1 MKQLPN
7 IVQGSKEWLQVRKQY
22 RTASEAPIMMGV
34 SPYTERNELVAIT
47 ATRYEKE
54 VSDELQKIFDHGH
67 EVEAKARP
75 LAEEV
80 IEDELIAITA
90 VDDSE
95 YLLASFDGITFV
107 EDVVWECKQWN
118 QSKVDHIQQH
128 GTVPECDYW
137 QCVQQLVVSGAE
149 RLLYTVTDGTKDKFV
164 YCWMSPSESDKK
176 RLLAGWKQ
184 FDKDV
189 AEYSPTESKVE
200 PEGVAPETLPAL
212 HIQVKGEVV
221 DSNLAQF
228 SEHAMLIIN
237 AINTDLKTDEDFANA
252 EKTIKYCKESE
263 NRLAAAVDH
272 MLSQASSIY
281 DAKATMDDLLGL
293 LKAKRNELD
302 RLVKAK
308 KKTIRE
314 GLLIDAANAV
324 RAYSADVHTK
334 NNFNHFGVSIPIIA
348 TDFGSVI
355 KGKKLFS
362 SMESA
367 LDDAVAAAK
376 IEVDQMADQINK
388 NLEFFQ
394 EQSGEYKTLF
404 SDLNHLVAKSPDD
417 FKACVQVRINE
428 HKEAEAKR
436 KEKESQKKAEAEVK
450 AKETASV
457 PAEKPEVVHH
467 RARSNVGVVSKR
479 PTDEQIIGVLC
490 EAFQVNEFK
499 VIDWLSTIDLERAE
513 KRLAS

>member
-1 MKQLPN
+1 MKELDL
-7 IVQGSKEWLQVRKQY
+7 VQGSKEWLQARKQY

-34 SPYTERNELVAIT
+34 SPYAERSELIAIT

-54 VSDELQKIFDHGH
+54 VSEELQKIFDWGH

-75 LAEEV
+75 LAE
-80 IEDELIAITA
+80 DLIGEKLLPLTGT
-90 VDDSE
+90 DDDD
-95 YLLASFDGITFV
+95 YLLASFDGLTML
-107 EDVVWECKQWN
+107 EDTVWECKQWN
-118 QSKVDHIQQH
+118 QSKADHIQRH

-137 QCVQQLVVSGAE
+137 QCVQQLAVSGAE

-176 RLLAGWKQ
+176 RLIAGWKQ

-189 AEYSPTESKVE
+189 AEYSPTEAKVE

-228 SEHAMLIIN
+228 TEHAMMIIN

-263 NRLAAAVDH
+263 DRLEAAVDH

-314 GLLIDAANAV
+314 GLLLDAANAV
-324 RAYSADVHTK
+324 KAYSADVHTK

-362 SMESA
+362 SMQSA

-376 IEVDQMADQINK
+376 IEVDQLADQINK

-394 EQSGEYKTLF
+394 ENASEFKTLF
-404 SDLNHLVAKSPDD
+404 HDLNNLVAKSRDD

-436 KEKESQKKAEAEVK
+436 KEKEAQKKAEAEVK
-450 AKETASV
+450 AKEDSI
-457 PAEKPEVVHH
+457 PAEKPEVIHH
-467 RARSNVGVVSKR
+467 RTSEQPSTTRRR
-479 PTDEQIIGVLC
+479 PTDDQIIGVLC

>member
-1 MKQLPN
+1 MKELDL
-7 IVQGSKEWLQVRKQY
+7 VQGSAEWLQARKQY

-34 SPYTERNELVAIT
+34 SPYAERSELIAIT

-54 VSDELQKIFDHGH
+54 VSDELQKIFDWGH

-75 LAEEV
+75 LAEE
-80 IEDELIAITA
+80 LIGEKLIPITGT
-90 VDDSE
+90 DDDD
-95 YLLASFDGITFV
+95 YLLASFDGLTML
-107 EDVVWECKQWN
+107 EDTVWECKQYN
-118 QSKVDHIQQH
+118 QSKADHIQQH
-128 GTVPECDYW
+128 GTVPQCDYW
-137 QCVQQLVVSGAE
+137 QCVQQLAVSGAE

-189 AEYSPTESKVE
+189 AEYAPVEAKVE

-221 DSNLAQF
+221 TSNLEEFKAK
-228 SEHAMLIIN
+228 SIAIIES
-237 AINTDLKTDEDFANA
+237 INTDPESDQDFADA
-252 EKTIKYCKESE
+252 EKTIKAIKESRK
-263 NRLAAAVDH
+263 RLKAAKDN
-272 MLSQASSIY
+272 MLSQAETIY
-281 DAKATMDDLLGL
+281 NANTVIDDLDERLKSTQSTLTKSVDIKKRAIRQGL
-293 LKAKRNELD
+293 LL
-302 RLVKAK
+302 
-308 KKTIRE
+308 
-314 GLLIDAANAV
+314 DAANAV
-324 RAYSADVHTK
+324 KAYSVDVHTK

-362 SMESA
+362 SMQSA

-376 IEVDQMADQINK
+376 IEIDQLADQINK
-388 NLEFFQ
+388 NLKFFQ
-394 EQSGEYKTLF
+394 EEAGEYKTLF

-417 FKACVQVRINE
+417 FKACVHVRINE

-436 KEKESQKKAEAEVK
+436 KEKEEQEKAEINKDQMESNRK
-450 AKETASV
+450 AKEKAYEAINQPRPT
-457 PAEKPEVVHH
+457 
-467 RARSNVGVVSKR
+467 GKR
-479 PTDEQIIGVLC
+479 PTDDQIIAVIC